1 MRVRSRV
8 VISPLFL
15 AGLLSCVGATE
26 TPATSE
32 APDEDD
38 GTSTSGTTDDSNSAS
53 SSSTTTPTT
62 DSTTGPEASTATSS
76 TGDETIGSSTSGTAL
91 ECGDGVVDPE
101 TEECDD
107 GPENSDHGACTGQCV
122 LNVCGDGLLHDGVEE
137 CDLGPA
143 NNDGAQCGGCMSETC
158 TLGPHC
164 GDGHVDVACGELCDG
179 GDTPDGLSCSPT
191 CRFEG
196 AKLVF
201 ITPGYYGADL
211 TSYTERPVHD
221 GIDAADWICHDLADA
236 AGLIVPPGENDEPI
250 EPRFRAWI
258 GGAGK
263 DENDEPIEIE
273 DDYKSVLNRFN
284 TTHSGL
290 YLTRDGTTIAEGWS
304 GLVSGE
310 LLEPITAT
318 SELNE
323 YRINKLVWTNTRPDG
338 SLNQPFLSCFDWTFI
353 GGLEGAIG
361 FNADPSL
368 WTFIQGEDGL
378 WSCEASAHLYC
389 VEQ

>member
-164 GDGHVDVACGELCDG
+164 GDGHVDVACGELYIVDVIVRLRHCA
-179 GDTPDGLSCSPT
+179 LLFSCL
-191 CRFEG
+191 R
-196 AKLVF
+196 
-201 ITPGYYGADL
+201 GY
-211 TSYTERPVHD
+211 R
-221 GIDAADWICHDLADA
+221 
-236 AGLIVPPGENDEPI
+236 
-250 EPRFRAWI
+250 
-258 GGAGK
+258 
-263 DENDEPIEIE
+263 
-273 DDYKSVLNRFN
+273 
-284 TTHSGL
+284 
-290 YLTRDGTTIAEGWS
+290 
-304 GLVSGE
+304 
-310 LLEPITAT
+310 
-318 SELNE
+318 
-323 YRINKLVWTNTRPDG
+323 
-338 SLNQPFLSCFDWTFI
+338 
-353 GGLEGAIG
+353 
-361 FNADPSL
+361 
-368 WTFIQGEDGL
+368 
-378 WSCEASAHLYC
+378 ASARKASAGDQCKTGKNEACGKFSARCHGVLP
-389 VEQ
+389 ERMSKD